1 MMPRVCLA
9 AVIGRVSASAQSIYP
24 IPGIPYTRDGKP
36 NPHGTRSQGRDGKPD
51 LSGLWQRLRTP
62 ARAGRAWRWAPT
74 WKTSC
79 DQGKRPGPSCQRSR
93 RFSGNGRR
101 NFMADRPQHVRRMA
115 SRTGC
120 SSVRLSR
127 SGADAHPVRRIRTT
141 PPDFL
146 RSTAA
151 PYGVPAGV
159 ARLFDRPRGRQLVRS
174 RHARLQP
181 PELAR

>member
-9 AVIGRVSASAQSIYP
+9 AVIGRVSASAQWIYP
-24 IPGIPYTRDGKP
+24 IPGIPRTRDRNRTLTAPAPKAAE
-36 NPHGTRSQGRDGKPD
+36 GKPD

-120 SSVRLSR
+120 SSVRRSR
-127 SGADAHPVRRIRTT
+127 SGADAHPVRRIRMT

-146 RSTAA
+146 RSTPA